1 MFSAWKSNY
10 FFLESQLA
18 RLENGFD
25 VARLFQE
32 EKLLQKN
39 RNRNKFKVVLQDV
52 GRTDLAVRL
61 EELMD
66 TGKSWW

>member
-1 MFSAWKSNY
+1 MFSVWKSNY
-10 FFLESQLA
+10 FFSESQLSK
-18 RLENGFD
+18 LGNGFD

-39 RNRNKFKVVLQDV
+39 CNIHKFKEILQVV
-52 GRTDLAVRL
+52 GRTDLAVKL

-66 TGKSWW
+66 TGKS